1 MKAIYLF
8 AAVLVFMATAERAQ
22 AQCSITAII
31 QDSSWTCDSSAH
43 LMANPTNGTFPYT
56 YLWQSGQTTS
66 SIWNVPRGVTYVVT
80 ITDAQGCTGVA
91 TFAAVQSNGSPT
103 ITGIVTR
110 QGCSGN
116 GLGAAVDIT
125 VTGGVAPYTYS
136 WSNGETIADAQNLPG
151 NAYLNLEDA
160 AGCYAYYTPSV
171 TGIETY
177 GSRITPASC
186 NQNNGSVQVY
196 VQGNYTYLWTN
207 GQTTSTATGLAA
219 GWYAVTI
226 TNMAN
231 TCSLIQDY
239 NVTYDPNCETTIT
252 GTVYN
257 ATSTGTCIS
266 GLPLMYNGWVELRPI
281 TPAGSSVYSY
291 IYNGVYTVQTRV
303 PGTYSLIYH
312 SYYGSSNLT
321 VLCPNVISYTI
332 TTTQNGGN
340 ITGNDFYVT
349 YPHQVDVSADVYVGG
364 AAPGFSHYEYVRIC
378 NNGGTVATGVANY
391 TYESILGTP
400 NNIYPYLGNN
410 WYYNAGGNNSFTIG
424 SQTAGNNISFNYTIQ
439 PGACVGASIYFIL
452 PTNVALGTV
461 LTSIL
466 TTNQPND
473 GNIANNVD
481 TARTVV
487 VGSYDPNDKRMMN
500 HRSGDDFEGGIFAQ
514 DTKMEYIV
522 RFQNTGTAP
531 ARRVV
536 IRDVLE
542 ANLRPETL
550 TAMTMSHNGVA
561 RIENGNELVVE
572 FNNINLP
579 DSSADL
585 EGSQGYIKFEIER
598 NANLAIGTSI
608 ENSAAIYFDFNAPI
622 ITNTAIST
630 LEERIV
636 SVENLANNMEVRVM
650 PNPFVSQIAVQY
662 ELQAA
667 SKVNV
672 RLYNALGQVAVE
684 MNPANQTAGQQSV
697 ILSTEQLSSGIY
709 YLEVQANEGK
719 FVQKVVKQ

>member
-1 MKAIYLF
+1 MKSIYLF

-22 AQCSITAII
+22 AQCTIAAII
-31 QDSSWTCDSSAH
+31 QDSSWTCDSTVS
-43 LMANPTNGTFPYT
+43 LMAFATNGSAPYSYVWMT
-56 YLWQSGQTTS
+56 GQTTAN
-66 SIWNVPRGVTYVVT
+66 IWNMPRSVIYSVT

-91 TFAAVQSNGSPT
+91 TFAAAQTNGAPT
-103 ITGIVTR
+103 VTGVVTR

-125 VTGGVAPYTYS
+125 VTGGVAPYTYT

-151 NAYLNLEDA
+151 GAYLNVEDA

-171 TGIETY
+171 TGIQTY

-186 NQNNGSVQVY
+186 DQNNGSVQVY
-196 VQGNYTYLWTN
+196 VQGNYGYLWTN

-226 TNMAN
+226 SSLAN
-231 TCSLIQDY
+231 NCTLIQDF
-239 NVTYDPNCETTIT
+239 NVGYDPNCETTIT
-252 GTVYN
+252 GTVFN

-266 GLPLMYNGWVELRPI
+266 GLPLMYNGWVELRG
-281 TPAGSSVYSY
+281 TGANNSAYGYV
-291 IYNGVYTVQTRV
+291 YNGVYTIRTRV
-303 PGTYSLIYH
+303 PATYTLIYH
-312 SYYGSSNLT
+312 SYYGSTNLAT
-321 VLCPNVISYTI
+321 LCPNAGSYTV
-332 TTTQNGGN
+332 TTTASGGT

-364 AAPGFSHYEYVRIC
+364 AAPGFNHYEYVRVC
-378 NNGGTVATGVANY
+378 NNGGTVATGVADY
-391 TYESILGTP
+391 DYATALGTP
-400 NNIYPYLGNN
+400 NSTYVYNN
-410 WYYNAGGNNSFTIG
+410 WYYNNNGNNSFAIG
-424 SQTAGNNISFNYTIQ
+424 NQTAGNISFNYTIQ
-439 PGACVGASIYFIL
+439 PGTCVGASIYFTL

-461 LTSIL
+461 LTSIV

-473 GNIANNVD
+473 GNIVNNVD

-500 HRSGDDFEGGIFAQ
+500 HRSGDDFDGGIYAQ

-542 ANLRPETL
+542 ANLRPETV

-684 MNPANQTAGQQSV
+684 LNPANQAAGQQSV

-709 YLEVQANEGK
+709 YLEVQSNEGK